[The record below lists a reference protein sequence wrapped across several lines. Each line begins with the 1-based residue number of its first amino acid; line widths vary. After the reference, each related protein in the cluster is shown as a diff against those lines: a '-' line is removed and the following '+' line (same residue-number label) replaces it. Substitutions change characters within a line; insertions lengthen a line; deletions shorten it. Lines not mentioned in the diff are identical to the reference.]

1 MDLPTDSSPASLL
14 AALPLDPISPR
25 LPIAEPFTPTM
36 AARAGIGRAVLDRLH
51 REGRLRR
58 LLRGV
63 YLDATV
69 PLTPGV
75 RGRALS
81 LVVTEGQVV
90 VGQTAA
96 WLHGVDLTSR
106 LEDGVVPVEVHGR
119 RRPGDRDRGAGSRY
133 AGHDLQAVAGV
144 RCTTPLRTALDLGRW
159 LAPARA
165 LAALDGLLALRA
177 FPHTALMAELP
188 RFSGSPGVVQ
198 LRELAAI
205 ADGRAD
211 GAAESALRLRW
222 LEGRLPTPTP
232 GLVVAAGDA
241 RPRLALGLETHRF
254 GAALTGRLSD
264 AELRLLSVLG
274 WRVVVLGPERVLGGD
289 PDFLVAHLEREFHLH
304 LLAQV
309 G

>member
-1 MDLPTDSSPASLL
+1 MDMPTESSPASL
-14 AALPLDPISPR
+14 ALPLDPISPR

-36 AARAGIGRAVLDRLH
+36 AVRAGIGRAVLDRLH

-69 PLTPGV
+69 PLTPEV
-75 RGRALS
+75 RSRALS
-81 LVVTEGQVV
+81 LVVTDGQVV

-96 WLHGVDLTSR
+96 WLHGVDLNSR
-106 LEDGVVPVEVHGR
+106 LGDEVVPVEVHGR
-119 RRPGDRDRGAGSRY
+119 RRPGGRDRAAGIRY
-133 AGHDLQAVAGV
+133 AGHDLQVVAGL

-159 LAPARA
+159 LAPTRA

-177 FPHTALMAELP
+177 FPHTALMAELA

-232 GLVVAAGDA
+232 GLVVTAGDA
-241 RPRLALGLETHRF
+241 QPRLALGLETHRF
-254 GAALTGRLSD
+254 GAALNGRLSD
-264 AELRLLSVLG
+264 PELRLLSMLG
-274 WRVVVLGPERVLGGD
+274 WRVVVLAPERVLGGD